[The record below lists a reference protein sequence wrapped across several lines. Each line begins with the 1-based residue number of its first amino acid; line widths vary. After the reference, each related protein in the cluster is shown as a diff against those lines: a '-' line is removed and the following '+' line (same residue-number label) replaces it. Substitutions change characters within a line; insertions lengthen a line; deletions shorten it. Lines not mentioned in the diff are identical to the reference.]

1 MARKKKHEEHENHE
15 RWLVSYADF
24 ITLLF
29 AFFVVMYSM
38 SSVNEGKYR
47 VLSESLNAAFR
58 TSARSMD
65 PIQVGQLARSPRSEA
80 QSMDIPV
87 PRQNSP
93 IIIETYTPPAQ
104 IEEQPAM
111 KVDENEWAMDQASQQ
126 VNYIA
131 NDVEEILEDMITENV
146 VTVYRN
152 RLKLELEINNKVLF
166 TSASAL
172 PSPEA
177 ETILMTIAQLLKDYP
192 NQIHVEGFADNRPIN
207 SPIYP
212 SNWELSSSRAAA
224 VVRLFAD
231 YGINPER
238 MASVGYGEFKPVASN
253 DTEEGRAK
261 NRRVVIVVLA
271 NISNTEDESDYSDLS
286 LLNQRFSTNENTFM
300 E

>member
-1 MARKKKHEEHENHE
+1 
-15 RWLVSYADF
+15 
-24 ITLLF
+24 
-29 AFFVVMYSM
+29 
-38 SSVNEGKYR
+38 
-47 VLSESLNAAFR
+47 
-58 TSARSMD
+58 
-65 PIQVGQLARSPRSEA
+65 
-80 QSMDIPV
+80 MDIPV